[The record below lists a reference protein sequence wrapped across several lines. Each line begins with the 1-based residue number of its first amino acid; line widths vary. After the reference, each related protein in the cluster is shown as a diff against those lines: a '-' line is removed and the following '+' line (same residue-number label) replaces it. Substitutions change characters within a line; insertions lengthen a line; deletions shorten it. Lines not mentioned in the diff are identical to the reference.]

1 MKNICQSFKKK
12 LFCFFLFSITISC
25 FANNVFAQTGS
36 IKGSIRNAI
45 NNEVLP
51 SVTVI
56 IQGTTIGV
64 LSDLDGNY
72 NIEKLKPGFYNV
84 EFKYI
89 GYKSKVVY
97 EIQVT
102 NSKPSI
108 IDVELEEETQ
118 NIKEVEVKASS
129 FYKPQ
134 ESPVSLRTIG
144 VSEIKRNPGGNRDIS
159 KVIQSLPGVAT
170 TVSFR
175 NDIIIRGGAP
185 NENKFYLDGVEIPNI
200 NHFATQGSTG
210 GPVGLI
216 NVDFVKEVDFYSGA
230 FPTNRGNALSSVF
243 DFKFKEGRTDRVGA
257 SLTLGSS
264 DLATVVEGPLSKKTT
279 FMFSYRRS
287 YLQFLFKALE
297 LSFLPE
303 YNDFQFKVKTK
314 IDDKNELTII
324 GLGALDDFSLNL
336 DANQTEDQK
345 FQLQTL
351 PVFGQSNY
359 TIGANYKRFRTN
371 GYSTLVISRNYLNNT
386 TEKYTD
392 NDESKPK
399 ILDYSSKEIENKL
412 RLENTNSLQGYK
424 LNYGISIES
433 STYTN
438 ATFNNTPFGVID
450 YESELNFFRY
460 AFFAQ
465 GSKGYLKERL
475 QLSLGLRADANTYS
489 SNMNNLFEQL
499 SPRASVSYAISDKIS
514 VNANVGK
521 YYQTPAYT
529 VLGYRSNAGEL
540 LNKDVKYIS
549 NTQSVLGFEY
559 NTLSN
564 LRFTLEG
571 FYKIYNNYPMI
582 VVENDTIPLANLGT
596 DFGVVGDRPV
606 AALTKGRSYGLE
618 FLAQQKLQKGFYGIV
633 AFTLVRSEFQN
644 KREEYIASSWDNR
657 YILSLTGGKIF
668 KKDWEVGAKLRFSGG
683 APYTPIDVAN
693 SSLIANY
700 DLNPRGS
707 LDYNLL
713 NANRLGTFYQ
723 IDVRVDKKYNF
734 KKFAFNIFLD
744 IQNLTGFVYQL
755 QPNFLLDRDANGN
768 AQVDPADPTRYKTK
782 LINNP
787 IGNTLPSIGLII
799 EW

>member
-1 MKNICQSFKKK
+1 MNLKKVNFLRKSFI
-12 LFCFFLFSITISC
+12 LLASITLL
-25 FANNVFAQTGS
+25 FFTNTYAQTGAIRGS
-36 IKGSIRNAI
+36 IKNAI

-56 IQGTTIGV
+56 VQGTTIGV
-64 LSDLDGNY
+64 LSDFDGNY
-72 NIEKLKPGFYNV
+72 SIEKLKPGFYNV

-97 EIQVT
+97 EVQVT

-108 IDVELEEETQ
+108 IDVELEEESK
-118 NIKEVEVKASS
+118 NIAEVEVKAST

-159 KVIQSLPGVAT
+159 KVIQSLPGVAS

-185 NENKFYLDGVEIPNI
+185 NENKFYLDGIEIPNI

-243 DFKFKEGRTDRVGA
+243 DFKFKDGRTDRVGA

-264 DLATVVEGPLSKKTT
+264 DLATIIEGPINKKTT
-279 FMFSYRRS
+279 FIASYRRS
-287 YLQFLFKALE
+287 YLQFLFKAIG

-303 YNDFQFKVKTK
+303 YNDFQFKVRTK
-314 IDDKNELTII
+314 IDDKNEITII
-324 GLGALDDFSLNL
+324 GIGAIDDFSLNL
-336 DANQTEDQK
+336 DANETEDQK
-345 FQLQTL
+345 YQLQVL

-371 GYSTLVISRNYLNNT
+371 GFSTLVISRNYLNNT
-386 TEKYTD
+386 TEKYPD
-392 NDESKPK
+392 NDETKP
-399 ILDYSSKEIENKL
+399 ILLQYSSKEIENKI
-412 RLENTNSLQGYK
+412 RVENTNLFKGYK
-424 LNYGISIES
+424 FNYGISLES
-433 STYTN
+433 ATYTN
-438 ATFNNTPFGVID
+438 DTYNNTPFGIID
-450 YESELNFFRY
+450 YSSELNFFRY
-460 AFFAQ
+460 AMFAQ
-465 GSKGYLKERL
+465 TSKGYLKERL
-475 QLSLGLRADANTYS
+475 QLSLGVRADANTYS
-489 SNMNNLFEQL
+489 STMYNLLEQF
-499 SPRASVSYAISDKIS
+499 SPRFSASYAISDKIS

-521 YYQTPAYT
+521 YFQTPAYT
-529 VLGYRSNAGEL
+529 VLGYRNNNGDL
-540 LNKDVKYIS
+540 LNKNVKYIS

-564 LRFTLEG
+564 LKFTVEG
-571 FYKIYNNYPMI
+571 FYKLYENYPMI
-582 VVENDTIPLANLGT
+582 VTSGDTIPLANLGV

-606 AALTKGRSYGLE
+606 AGLTQGRSYGLE

-644 KREEYIASSWDNR
+644 KRQEYIASTWDNR

-668 KKDWEVGAKLRFSGG
+668 KRNWEVGAKLRVSGG
-683 APYTPIDVAN
+683 APYTPFDVAN
-693 SSLIANY
+693 SSTITNY
-700 DLNPRGS
+700 DINPQGS
-707 LDYNLL
+707 LDFSRL
-713 NANRLGTFYQ
+713 NANRLENFYQ
-723 IDVRVDKKYNF
+723 LDVRVDKKYNF
-734 KKFAFNIFLD
+734 KNFAFNIFLD

-768 AQVDPADPTRYKTK
+768 AQVDPNDPTKYKTK

-787 IGNTLPSIGLII
+787 IGNTLPAIGLII

>member
-1 MKNICQSFKKK
+1 MNLKKVN
-12 LFCFFLFSITISC
+12 FLRKSYILLASITLL
-25 FANNVFAQTGS
+25 FLNTAYAQTGAIRGS
-36 IKGSIRNAI
+36 IKNAI
-45 NNEVLP
+45 NNEALP

-64 LSDLDGNY
+64 LSDFDGNY
-72 NIEKLKPGFYNV
+72 SIEKLKPGFYNV

-97 EIQVT
+97 EVQVT

-108 IDVELEEETQ
+108 IDVELEEESK
-118 NIKEVEVKASS
+118 NIAEVEVKAST

-159 KVIQSLPGVAT
+159 KVIQSLPGVAS

-185 NENKFYLDGVEIPNI
+185 NENKFYLDGIEIPNI

-243 DFKFKEGRTDRVGA
+243 DFKFKDGRTDRVGA

-264 DLATVVEGPLSKKTT
+264 DLATIIEGPINKKTT
-279 FMFSYRRS
+279 FIASYRRS
-287 YLQFLFKALE
+287 YLQFLFKAIG

-303 YNDFQFKVKTK
+303 YNDFQFKVRTK
-314 IDDKNELTII
+314 IDDKNEITII
-324 GLGALDDFSLNL
+324 GIGAIDDFSLNL
-336 DANQTEDQK
+336 DANETEDQK
-345 FQLQTL
+345 YQLQVL

-371 GYSTLVISRNYLNNT
+371 GFSTLVISRNYLNNT
-386 TEKYTD
+386 TEKYPD
-392 NDESKPK
+392 NDETKP
-399 ILDYSSKEIENKL
+399 ILLQYSSKEIENKI
-412 RLENTNSLQGYK
+412 RVENTSLFKGYK
-424 LNYGISIES
+424 FNYGISLES
-433 STYTN
+433 ATYTN
-438 ATFNNTPFGVID
+438 DTYNNTPFGIID
-450 YESELNFFRY
+450 YSSELNFFRY
-460 AFFAQ
+460 AMFAQ
-465 GSKGYLKERL
+465 TSKGYLKERL
-475 QLSLGLRADANTYS
+475 QLSLGVRADANTYS
-489 SNMNNLFEQL
+489 STMNNLLEQF
-499 SPRASVSYAISDKIS
+499 SPRFSASYAISDKIS

-521 YYQTPAYT
+521 YFQTPAYT
-529 VLGYRSNAGEL
+529 VLGYRNNNGDL
-540 LNKDVKYIS
+540 LNKNVKYIS

-564 LRFTLEG
+564 LKFTVEG
-571 FYKIYNNYPMI
+571 FYKLYENYPMI
-582 VVENDTIPLANLGT
+582 VTSGDTIPLANLGV

-606 AALTKGRSYGLE
+606 AGLTQGRSYGLE

-644 KREEYIASSWDNR
+644 KRQEYIASTWDNR

-668 KKDWEVGAKLRFSGG
+668 KRNWEVGAKLRVSGG
-683 APYTPIDVAN
+683 APYTPFDVAN
-693 SSLIANY
+693 SSTITNY
-700 DLNPRGS
+700 DINPQGS
-707 LDYNLL
+707 LDFSRL
-713 NANRLGTFYQ
+713 NANRLENFYQ
-723 IDVRVDKKYNF
+723 LDVRVDKKYNF
-734 KKFAFNIFLD
+734 KNFAFNIFLD

-768 AQVDPADPTRYKTK
+768 AQVDPNDPTKYKTK

-787 IGNTLPSIGLII
+787 IGNTLPAIGLII

>member
-1 MKNICQSFKKK
+1 MNTKKVNFLRKSFI
-12 LFCFFLFSITISC
+12 LFASITLLFFTS
-25 FANNVFAQTGS
+25 VYAQTGAIRGS
-36 IKGSIRNAI
+36 IKNAI
-45 NNEVLP
+45 NNEELP

-72 NIEKLKPGFYNV
+72 SIEKLKPGFYNL

-97 EIQVT
+97 EVQVT

-108 IDVELEEETQ
+108 IDVELEEESK
-118 NIKEVEVKASS
+118 NITEVEVKAST

-159 KVIQSLPGVAT
+159 KVIQSLPGVAS

-243 DFKFKEGRTDRVGA
+243 DFKFKDGRTDRVGA

-264 DLATVVEGPLSKKTT
+264 DLATIIEGPINKKTT
-279 FMFSYRRS
+279 FIASYRRS

-303 YNDFQFKVKTK
+303 YNDFQFKVRTK
-314 IDDKNELTII
+314 IDDKNEITII
-324 GLGALDDFSLNL
+324 GIGAIDDFSLNL
-336 DANQTEDQK
+336 DANKTEDQK
-345 FQLQTL
+345 YQLQIL

-371 GYSTLVISRNYLNNT
+371 GFSTLVISRNYLNNT

-392 NDESKPK
+392 NDETKPV
-399 ILDYSSKEIENKL
+399 LLQYSSKEIENKV
-412 RLENTNSLQGYK
+412 RVENTNLLKGYK
-424 LNYGISIES
+424 LNYGISLES
-433 STYTN
+433 ATYTN
-438 ATFNNTPFGVID
+438 DTYNNTPFGIID
-450 YESELNFFRY
+450 YNSELNFFRY
-460 AFFAQ
+460 AMFAQ
-465 GSKGYLKERL
+465 TSKGYLKERL
-475 QLSLGLRADANTYS
+475 QLSLGVRADANTYS
-489 SNMNNLFEQL
+489 SNMNNLLEQF
-499 SPRASVSYAISDKIS
+499 SPRFSASYAISDKIS

-521 YYQTPAYT
+521 YFQTPAYT
-529 VLGYRSNAGEL
+529 VLGYRNANGDL
-540 LNKDVKYIS
+540 LNTNVKYIS

-564 LRFTLEG
+564 LKFTIEG
-571 FYKIYNNYPMI
+571 FYKLYENYPMVI
-582 VVENDTIPLANLGT
+582 TGGDTIPLANLGA

-606 AALTKGRSYGLE
+606 AGLTKGRSYGLE

-633 AFTLVRSEFQN
+633 ALTLVRSEFQN
-644 KREEYIASSWDNR
+644 KKQEYIASTWDNR

-668 KKDWEVGAKLRFSGG
+668 KRNWEVGAKLRVSGG
-683 APYTPIDVAN
+683 APYTPFDLAN
-693 SSLIANY
+693 SSTIANY
-700 DLNPRGS
+700 DLNPQGS
-707 LDYNLL
+707 LDFSRL
-713 NANRLGTFYQ
+713 NANRLENFYQ
-723 IDVRVDKKYNF
+723 LDVRVDKKYNF
-734 KKFAFNIFLD
+734 KNFAFNIFLD

-768 AQVDPADPTRYKTK
+768 AQVDPNDPTKYKTK

-787 IGNTLPSIGLII
+787 IGNTLPAIGLII

>member
-1 MKNICQSFKKK
+1 MQKRTAFIASVF
-12 LFCFFLFSITISC
+12 LLFSSL
-25 FANNVFAQTGS
+25 AMAQTGV
-36 IKGSIRNAI
+36 IRGTVKNAI
-45 NNEVLP
+45 NNEALP
-51 SVTVI
+51 TVTVLL
-56 IQGTTIGV
+56 QGTTIGV
-64 LSDLDGNY
+64 LTDFDGKY
-72 NIEKLKPGFYNV
+72 SIEKLKPGFYNV
-84 EFKYI
+84 EFKFI
-89 GYKSKVVY
+89 GFKSKVVY
-97 EIQVT
+97 EVQVT
-102 NSKPSI
+102 NSKPAI
-108 IDVELEEETQ
+108 IDAELEEESK
-118 NIKEVEVKASS
+118 NIAEVEIKAST

-159 KVIQSLPGVAT
+159 KVIQSLPGVAS
-170 TVSFR
+170 TVTFR

-185 NENKFYLDGVEIPNI
+185 NENKFYLDGIEIPNI

-264 DLATVVEGPLSKKTT
+264 DLATVIEGPINKKTT
-279 FMFSYRRS
+279 FIASYRRS

-314 IDDKNELTII
+314 IDDKNELTILGI
-324 GLGALDDFSLNL
+324 GALDDFSLNL
-336 DANQTEDQK
+336 DANETEDQK
-345 FQLQTL
+345 YQLQIL

-359 TIGANYKRFRTN
+359 TIGANYKRYRAN
-371 GYSTLVISRNYLNNT
+371 GFSTLVISRNYLNNT
-386 TEKYTD
+386 TEKYPD
-392 NDESKPK
+392 NDETKP
-399 ILDYSSKEIENKL
+399 ILLQYSSKEIENKL
-412 RLENTNSLQGYK
+412 RLENTNLMKGYK

-433 STYTN
+433 ATYTN
-438 ATFNNTPFGVID
+438 DTYNNTPFGIID
-450 YESELNFFRY
+450 YASELNFFRY

-465 GSKGYLKERL
+465 SSKGYFKERL

-489 SNMNNLFEQL
+489 SRMNNLLEQL
-499 SPRASVSYAISDKIS
+499 SPRFSASYAINDKIS
-514 VNANVGK
+514 VNGNIGK

-529 VLGYRSNAGEL
+529 VLGYRNTAGDL
-540 LNKDVKYIS
+540 VNTNVKYIS
-549 NTQSVLGFEY
+549 NNQSVLGIEY

-571 FYKIYNNYPMI
+571 FYKVYENYPMI
-582 VVENDTIPLANLGT
+582 VTNGDTIPLANLGT
-596 DFGVVGDRPV
+596 DFGVVGDKPV

-668 KKDWEVGAKLRFSGG
+668 KKNWEVGAKLRFSGG
-683 APYTPIDVAN
+683 APYTPIDLAN
-693 SSLIANY
+693 SSTISNY
-700 DLNPRGS
+700 DLNPQGS
-707 LDYNLL
+707 LDYTQL

-723 IDVRVDKKYNF
+723 LDVRVDKKYNF
-734 KKFAFNIFLD
+734 KNVAFNIFLD

-768 AQVDPADPTRYKTK
+768 AQIDPADPSKYKTK
-782 LINNP
+782 LIDNP
-787 IGNTLPSIGLII
+787 IGNTLPAIGLIL

>member
-1 MKNICQSFKKK
+1 MKSMNYPFIRKYLSILSIAFLCSF
-12 LFCFFLFSITISC
+12 T
-25 FANNVFAQTGS
+25 NVYAQNGS
-36 IKGSIRNAI
+36 IKGTIKNAI
-45 NNEVLP
+45 NNEALP

-64 LSDLDGNY
+64 LSDFDGNY
-72 NIEKLKPGFYNV
+72 SIEKLKPGFYNV

-97 EIQVT
+97 EVQVT

-108 IDVELEEETQ
+108 VDVELEEESK
-118 NIKEVEVKASS
+118 NIAEVEVKAST

-159 KVIQSLPGVAT
+159 KVIQSLPGVAS
-170 TVSFR
+170 TVTFR

-185 NENKFYLDGVEIPNI
+185 NENKFYLDGIEIPNI

-243 DFKFKEGRTDRVGA
+243 DFKFKDGRTDRVGA

-264 DLATVVEGPLSKKTT
+264 DLATVIEGPINKKTT
-279 FMFSYRRS
+279 FIASYRRS
-287 YLQFLFKALE
+287 YLQFLFKALG

-303 YNDFQFKVKTK
+303 YNDFQFKVRTK
-314 IDDKNELTII
+314 IDDKNEITII
-324 GLGALDDFSLNL
+324 GIGAIDDFSLNL
-336 DANQTEDQK
+336 DANETEDQK

-386 TEKYTD
+386 TEKYPD
-392 NDESKPK
+392 NDETKP
-399 ILDYSSKEIENKL
+399 ILLNYSSKEIENKI
-412 RLENTNSLQGYK
+412 RLENTNMLKGVK
-424 LNYGISIES
+424 LNYGVSLES
-433 STYTN
+433 ATYTN
-438 ATFNNTPFGVID
+438 DTYNNTPFGIID
-450 YESELNFFRY
+450 YTSELNFFRY
-460 AFFAQ
+460 ALFAQ
-465 GSKGYLKERL
+465 ASKGYLKQRL
-475 QLSLGLRADANTYS
+475 QLSLGMRTDANTYS
-489 SNMNNLFEQL
+489 ANMNNMLDQF
-499 SPRASVSYAISDKIS
+499 SPRFSASYAISDKIS

-521 YYQTPAYT
+521 YFQTPAYT
-529 VLGYRSNAGEL
+529 VLGYRNPAGDL
-540 LNKDVKYIS
+540 LNKNVKYIS

-571 FYKIYNNYPMI
+571 FYKLYENYPMI
-582 VVENDTIPLANLGT
+582 VTNGDTIPLANLGT

-644 KREEYIASSWDNR
+644 KNEEYIASSWDNR

-668 KKDWEVGAKLRFSGG
+668 KKNWEVGAKLRFSGG
-683 APYTPIDVAN
+683 APYTPIDVNN
-693 SSLIANY
+693 SSLITNY
-700 DLNPRGS
+700 NLSPQGS
-707 LDYNLL
+707 LDYSRL

-723 IDVRVDKKYNF
+723 LDVRVDKKYNF
-734 KKFAFNIFLD
+734 KNFAFNIFLD
-744 IQNLTGFVYQL
+744 IQNLTGFIYQL

-768 AQVDPADPTRYKTK
+768 AQIDPNDPTRYKTK
-782 LINNP
+782 LIDNP
-787 IGNTLPSIGLII
+787 IGNTLPAIGLII

>member
-1 MKNICQSFKKK
+1 MNLKKVNFLRKSFI
-12 LFCFFLFSITISC
+12 LLASITLL
-25 FANNVFAQTGS
+25 FFTTAYAQTGAIRGS
-36 IKGSIRNAI
+36 IKNAI

-56 IQGTTIGV
+56 IQGTAIGV
-64 LSDLDGNY
+64 LSDFDGNY
-72 NIEKLKPGFYNV
+72 SLEKLKPGFYNL

-97 EIQVT
+97 EVQVT

-108 IDVELEEETQ
+108 IDVELEEESK
-118 NIKEVEVKASS
+118 NIAEVEVKAST

-159 KVIQSLPGVAT
+159 KVIQSLPGVAS

-185 NENKFYLDGVEIPNI
+185 NENKFYLDGIEIPNI

-243 DFKFKEGRTDRVGA
+243 DFKFKDGRTDRVGA

-264 DLATVVEGPLSKKTT
+264 DLATIIEGPINKKTT
-279 FMFSYRRS
+279 FIASYRRS
-287 YLQFLFKALE
+287 YLQFLFKAIG

-303 YNDFQFKVKTK
+303 YNDFQFKVRTK
-314 IDDKNELTII
+314 IDDKNEITII
-324 GLGALDDFSLNL
+324 GIGAIDDFSLNL
-336 DANQTEDQK
+336 DANETEDQK
-345 FQLQTL
+345 YQLQVL

-371 GYSTLVISRNYLNNT
+371 GFSTLVISRNYLNNT
-386 TEKYTD
+386 TEKYPD
-392 NDESKPK
+392 NDETKP
-399 ILDYSSKEIENKL
+399 ILLQYSSKEIENKI
-412 RLENTNSLQGYK
+412 RVENTNLVKGYK
-424 LNYGISIES
+424 FNYGISLES
-433 STYTN
+433 ATYTN
-438 ATFNNTPFGVID
+438 DTYNNTPFGIID
-450 YESELNFFRY
+450 YTSELNFFRY
-460 AFFAQ
+460 AMFAQ
-465 GSKGYLKERL
+465 TSKGYLKERL
-475 QLSLGLRADANTYS
+475 QLSLGVRADANTYS
-489 SNMNNLFEQL
+489 SNMNNLLEQF
-499 SPRASVSYAISDKIS
+499 SPRFSASYAISDKIS

-521 YYQTPAYT
+521 YFQTPAYT
-529 VLGYRSNAGEL
+529 VLGYRNANGDL
-540 LNKDVKYIS
+540 LNKNVKYIS

-564 LRFTLEG
+564 LKFTVEG
-571 FYKIYNNYPMI
+571 FYKLYENYPMI
-582 VVENDTIPLANLGT
+582 VTSGDTIPLANLGV

-606 AALTKGRSYGLE
+606 AGLTQGRSYGLE

-644 KREEYIASSWDNR
+644 KRQEYIASTWDNR

-668 KKDWEVGAKLRFSGG
+668 KRNWEVGAKLRVSGG
-683 APYTPIDVAN
+683 APYTPFDLAN
-693 SSLIANY
+693 SSTITNY
-700 DLNPRGS
+700 DINPQGS
-707 LDYNLL
+707 LDFSRL
-713 NANRLGTFYQ
+713 NANRLENFYQ
-723 IDVRVDKKYNF
+723 LDVRVDKKYNF
-734 KKFAFNIFLD
+734 KNFAFNIFLD

-768 AQVDPADPTRYKTK
+768 AQVDPNDPTKYKTK

-787 IGNTLPSIGLII
+787 IGNTLPAIGLII

>member
-1 MKNICQSFKKK
+1 MNLKKVNFLRKSFI
-12 LFCFFLFSITISC
+12 LIASITLLFVSST
-25 FANNVFAQTGS
+25 FAQTGAIRGS
-36 IKGSIRNAI
+36 IKNSI

-56 IQGTTIGV
+56 IQGTAIGV
-64 LSDLDGNY
+64 LSDFDGNY
-72 NIEKLKPGFYNV
+72 AIEKLKPGFYNI

-97 EIQVT
+97 EVQVT

-108 IDVELEEETQ
+108 IDVELEEESK
-118 NIKEVEVKASS
+118 NIAEVEVKAST

-159 KVIQSLPGVAT
+159 KVIQSLPGVAS

-185 NENKFYLDGVEIPNI
+185 NENKFYLDGIEIPNI

-243 DFKFKEGRTDRVGA
+243 DFKFKDGRTDRVGA

-264 DLATVVEGPLSKKTT
+264 DLATVIEGPINKKTT
-279 FMFSYRRS
+279 FIASYRRS
-287 YLQFLFKALE
+287 YLQFLFKALG

-303 YNDFQFKVKTK
+303 YNDFQFKVRTK
-314 IDDKNELTII
+314 IDDKNEVTII
-324 GLGALDDFSLNL
+324 GIGAIDDFSLNL
-336 DANQTEDQK
+336 DANETEDQK
-345 FQLQTL
+345 YQLQVL

-371 GYSTLVISRNYLNNT
+371 GFSTLVISRNYLNNT
-386 TEKYTD
+386 TEKYPD
-392 NDESKPK
+392 NDETKP
-399 ILDYSSKEIENKL
+399 ILLQYSSKEIENKI
-412 RLENTNSLQGYK
+412 RVENTNLVKGFK
-424 LNYGISIES
+424 LNYGVSLES

-438 ATFNNTPFGVID
+438 DTYNNTPFGIID
-450 YESELNFFRY
+450 YTSELNFFRY
-460 AFFAQ
+460 AMFAQ
-465 GSKGYLKERL
+465 ASKGYLKERL

-489 SNMNNLFEQL
+489 STMNNLLDQF
-499 SPRASVSYAISDKIS
+499 SPRFSASYAITDKIS

-521 YYQTPAYT
+521 YFQTPAYT
-529 VLGYRSNAGEL
+529 VLGYRNTNGDL
-540 LNKDVKYIS
+540 LNKNVKYIS

-564 LRFTLEG
+564 LKFTVEG
-571 FYKIYNNYPMI
+571 FYKLYENYPMI
-582 VVENDTIPLANLGT
+582 VTSGDTIPLANLGV

-606 AALTKGRSYGLE
+606 AGLTQGRSYGLE

-644 KREEYIASSWDNR
+644 KRQEYIASTWDNR

-668 KKDWEVGAKLRFSGG
+668 KRNWEVGAKLRVSGG
-683 APYTPIDVAN
+683 APYTPFDLAN
-693 SSLIANY
+693 SSTISNY
-700 DLNPRGS
+700 DLNPQGS
-707 LDYNLL
+707 LDYTRL
-713 NANRLGTFYQ
+713 NANRLENFYQ
-723 IDVRVDKKYNF
+723 LDVRVDKKYNF
-734 KKFAFNIFLD
+734 KNFAFNIFLD

-755 QPNFLLDRDANGN
+755 QPNFLLDRDANGDP
-768 AQVDPADPTRYKTK
+768 QVDPADPTKYKTK

-787 IGNTLPSIGLII
+787 IGNTLPAIGLII

>member
-1 MKNICQSFKKK
+1 MTHSIFSTARKYSL
-12 LFCFFLFSITISC
+12 LFVVVILFSISSAYAQSGVIRGTI
-25 FANNVFAQTGS
+25 
-36 IKGSIRNAI
+36 KNAI

-64 LSDLDGNY
+64 LSDFDGNY
-72 NIEKLKPGFYNV
+72 VIEKLAPGFYNV

-89 GYKSKVVY
+89 GYKSKIIY
-97 EIQVT
+97 EVQVT

-108 IDVELEEETQ
+108 VDAELEEDAKKLT
-118 NIKEVEVKASS
+118 EVEVKASA

-159 KVIQSLPGVAT
+159 KVIQSLPGVAS

-243 DFKFKEGRTDRVGA
+243 DFKFKDGRTDRVGA

-264 DLATVVEGPLSKKTT
+264 DLATVIEGPISKNTT
-279 FMFSYRRS
+279 FIASYRRS

-314 IDDKNELTII
+314 IDDKNEITII

-336 DANQTEDQK
+336 DANKTEDQK
-345 FQLQTL
+345 YQLQVL

-371 GYSTLVISRNYLNNT
+371 GFSTLVISRNYLNNT
-386 TEKYTD
+386 TEKYPD
-392 NDESKPK
+392 NDETKP
-399 ILDYSSKEIENKL
+399 ITLQYSSKEIENKL
-412 RLENTNSLQGYK
+412 RLENTNVYKGYK
-424 LNYGISIES
+424 LNYGAGLES

-438 ATFNNTPFGVID
+438 DTYNNTPFGVID
-450 YESELNFFRY
+450 YSSELNFFRY
-460 AFFAQ
+460 ALFAQ
-465 GSKGYLKERL
+465 ASKGYLKERL

-489 SNMNNLFEQL
+489 AEMNNLLEQL
-499 SPRASVSYAISDKIS
+499 SPRVSASYAINDKIS
-514 VNANVGK
+514 VNANFGR

-529 VLGYRSNAGEL
+529 VLGYRNNAGEL
-540 LNKDVKYIS
+540 VNKNVKYIS
-549 NTQSVLGFEY
+549 NTQSVLGVEY

-564 LRFTLEG
+564 LRFTVEG
-571 FYKIYNNYPMI
+571 FYKIYDNYPM
-582 VVENDTIPLANLGT
+582 VATGGDTIPLANLGA

-633 AFTLVRSEFQN
+633 AFTLVRSEFQDKN
-644 KREEYIASSWDNR
+644 EEYIPSSWDNR

-668 KKDWEVGAKLRFSGG
+668 KKNWELGAKLRFSGG

-693 SSLIANY
+693 SSTIANY
-700 DLNPRGS
+700 NLNPQGS
-707 LDYNLL
+707 LDYSRL

-723 IDVRVDKKYNF
+723 LDVRLDKKYNF

-755 QPNFLLDRDANGN
+755 QPNFLVVRDANGDP
-768 AQVDPADPTRYKTK
+768 QVDPADSSKYSTK

>member
-1 MKNICQSFKKK
+1 MNLKKVNFLRK
-12 LFCFFLFSITISC
+12 SYILLASIILLFFTT
-25 FANNVFAQTGS
+25 AYAQTGAIRGS
-36 IKGSIRNAI
+36 IKNAI

-64 LSDLDGNY
+64 LSDFDGNY
-72 NIEKLKPGFYNV
+72 SIEKLKPGFYNV

-97 EIQVT
+97 EVQVT

-108 IDVELEEETQ
+108 IDVELEEESK
-118 NIKEVEVKASS
+118 NIAEVEVKAST

-159 KVIQSLPGVAT
+159 KVIQSLPGVAS

-185 NENKFYLDGVEIPNI
+185 NENKFYLDGIEIPNI

-243 DFKFKEGRTDRVGA
+243 DFKFKDGRTDRVGA

-264 DLATVVEGPLSKKTT
+264 DLATIIEGPINKKTT
-279 FMFSYRRS
+279 FIASYRRS
-287 YLQFLFKALE
+287 YLQFLFKAIG

-303 YNDFQFKVKTK
+303 YNDFQFKVRTK
-314 IDDKNELTII
+314 IDDKNEITII
-324 GLGALDDFSLNL
+324 GIGAIDDFSLNL
-336 DANQTEDQK
+336 DANETEDQK
-345 FQLQTL
+345 YQLQVL

-371 GYSTLVISRNYLNNT
+371 GFSTLVISRNYLNNT
-386 TEKYTD
+386 TEKYPD
-392 NDESKPK
+392 NDETKP
-399 ILDYSSKEIENKL
+399 ILLQYSSKEIENKI
-412 RLENTNSLQGYK
+412 RVENTNLFKGYK
-424 LNYGISIES
+424 FNYGISLES
-433 STYTN
+433 ATYTN
-438 ATFNNTPFGVID
+438 DTYNNTPFGIID
-450 YESELNFFRY
+450 YSSELNFFRY
-460 AFFAQ
+460 AMFAQ
-465 GSKGYLKERL
+465 TSKGYLKERL
-475 QLSLGLRADANTYS
+475 QLSLGVRADANTYS
-489 SNMNNLFEQL
+489 STMNNLLEQF
-499 SPRASVSYAISDKIS
+499 SPRFSASYAISDKIS

-521 YYQTPAYT
+521 YFQTPAYT
-529 VLGYRSNAGEL
+529 VLGYRNNNGDL
-540 LNKDVKYIS
+540 LNKNVKYIS

-564 LRFTLEG
+564 LKFTLEG
-571 FYKIYNNYPMI
+571 FYKLYENYPMI
-582 VVENDTIPLANLGT
+582 VSSGDTIPLANLGV

-606 AALTKGRSYGLE
+606 AGLTQGRSYGLE

-644 KREEYIASSWDNR
+644 KRQEYIASTWDNR

-668 KKDWEVGAKLRFSGG
+668 KRNWEVGAKLRVSGG
-683 APYTPIDVAN
+683 APYTPFDVAN
-693 SSLIANY
+693 SSTITNY
-700 DLNPRGS
+700 DINPQGS
-707 LDYNLL
+707 LDFSRL
-713 NANRLGTFYQ
+713 NANRLENFYQ
-723 IDVRVDKKYNF
+723 LDVRVDKKYNF
-734 KKFAFNIFLD
+734 KNFAFNIFLD

-768 AQVDPADPTRYKTK
+768 AQVDPNDPTKYKTK

-787 IGNTLPSIGLII
+787 IGNTLPAIGLII

>member
-1 MKNICQSFKKK
+1 MNGLTSKKMQK
-12 LFCFFLFSITISC
+12 RTAFIASVFLFLNTLAI
-25 FANNVFAQTGS
+25 AQTGV
-36 IKGSIRNAI
+36 IRGTVKNAI
-45 NNEVLP
+45 NNEALP
-51 SVTVI
+51 TVTVLL
-56 IQGTTIGV
+56 QGTTIGV
-64 LSDLDGNY
+64 LTDFDGKY
-72 NIEKLKPGFYNV
+72 SIEKLKPGFYNV
-84 EFKYI
+84 EFKFI
-89 GYKSKVVY
+89 GFKSKVVY
-97 EIQVT
+97 EVQVT
-102 NSKPSI
+102 NSKPAI
-108 IDVELEEETQ
+108 IDAELEEESK
-118 NIKEVEVKASS
+118 NIAEVEIKAST

-159 KVIQSLPGVAT
+159 KVIQSLPGVAS
-170 TVSFR
+170 TVTFR

-185 NENKFYLDGVEIPNI
+185 NENKFYLDGIEIPNI

-264 DLATVVEGPLSKKTT
+264 DLATVIEGPINKKTT
-279 FMFSYRRS
+279 FIASYRRS

-314 IDDKNELTII
+314 IDDKNELTILGI
-324 GLGALDDFSLNL
+324 GAIDDFSLNL
-336 DANQTEDQK
+336 DANETEDQK
-345 FQLQTL
+345 YQLQIL

-359 TIGANYKRFRTN
+359 TIGANYKRYRAN
-371 GYSTLVISRNYLNNT
+371 GFSTLVISRNYLNNT
-386 TEKYTD
+386 TEKYPD
-392 NDESKPK
+392 NDETKP
-399 ILDYSSKEIENKL
+399 ILLQYSSKEIENKL
-412 RLENTNSLQGYK
+412 RLENTNLMKGYK
-424 LNYGISIES
+424 LNYGISVES
-433 STYTN
+433 ATYTN
-438 ATFNNTPFGVID
+438 DTYNNTPFGIID
-450 YESELNFFRY
+450 YASELNFFRY

-465 GSKGYLKERL
+465 SSKGYFKERL

-489 SNMNNLFEQL
+489 SRMNNLLEQL
-499 SPRASVSYAISDKIS
+499 SPRFSASYAINDKIS
-514 VNANVGK
+514 VNGNVGK

-529 VLGYRSNAGEL
+529 VLGYRNTAGDL
-540 LNKDVKYIS
+540 VNTNVKYIS
-549 NTQSVLGFEY
+549 NNQSVLGIEY

-571 FYKIYNNYPMI
+571 FYKVYENYPMI
-582 VVENDTIPLANLGT
+582 VTNGDTIPLANLGT
-596 DFGVVGDRPV
+596 DFGVVGDKPV

-668 KKDWEVGAKLRFSGG
+668 KKNWEVGAKLRFSGG
-683 APYTPIDVAN
+683 APYTPIDLAN
-693 SSLIANY
+693 SSTITNY
-700 DLNPRGS
+700 DLNPQGS
-707 LDYNLL
+707 LDYTQL

-723 IDVRVDKKYNF
+723 LDVRVDKKYNF
-734 KKFAFNIFLD
+734 KNVAFNIFLD

-768 AQVDPADPTRYKTK
+768 AQIDPADPSKYKTK
-782 LINNP
+782 LIDNP
-787 IGNTLPSIGLII
+787 IGNTLPAIGLIL

>member
-1 MKNICQSFKKK
+1 MRRYSL
-12 LFCFFLFSITISC
+12 LFVAFLFIS
-25 FANNVFAQTGS
+25 NNILYAQSGV
-36 IKGSIRNAI
+36 IKGKITNSI
-45 NNEVLP
+45 NNESLP
-51 SVTVI
+51 AVTVV

-64 LSDLDGNY
+64 LSDMDGKY
-72 NIEKLKPGFYNV
+72 TIDKLKPGFYNI

-89 GYKSKVVY
+89 GFKSKAVY
-97 EIQVT
+97 EVQVS
-102 NSKPSI
+102 NSKPTI
-108 IDVELEEETQ
+108 IDVELEEESKK
-118 NIKEVEVKASS
+118 IAEVEVKASS

-185 NENKFYLDGVEIPNI
+185 NENKFYLDGIEIPNI

-230 FPTNRGNALSSVF
+230 FPSNRGNALSSVF
-243 DFKFKEGRTDRVGA
+243 DFKFKEGRTDRTGA

-264 DLATVVEGPLSKKTT
+264 DLATVIEGPIGKKTT
-279 FMFSYRRS
+279 YIASYRRS

-303 YNDFQFKVKTK
+303 YNDLQFKVKTK
-314 IDDKNELTII
+314 IDDKNEITFI

-336 DANQTEDQK
+336 DANKTEDQK
-345 FQLQTL
+345 YQLQVL

-359 TIGANYKRFRTN
+359 TIGTNYKHFRKS
-371 GYSTLVISRNYLNNT
+371 GFSTIVLSRNYLNNT
-386 TEKYTD
+386 TEKYTN
-392 NDESKPK
+392 NDETLPK

-412 RLENTNSLQGYK
+412 RIENTNLLNGYK
-424 LNYGISIES
+424 FNYGVNLES

-438 ATFNNTPFGVID
+438 DTYNNTNFGVID
-450 YESELNFFRY
+450 YSSKLDFYKYGLFI
-460 AFFAQ
+460 Q
-465 GSKGYLKERL
+465 SSKGYLSERM
-475 QLSLGLRADANTYS
+475 QLSLGLRADGNTFNS
-489 SNMNNLFEQL
+489 EMKNPLNQF
-499 SPRASVSYAISDKIS
+499 SPRFSVSYSITEKLSINS
-514 VNANVGK
+514 NVGR

-529 VLGYRSNAGEL
+529 ILGYRNTTGNLVNA
-540 LNKDVKYIS
+540 NVKYLT
-549 NTQSVLGFEY
+549 NTQYVLGLEY

-564 LRFTLEG
+564 LRFTAEG
-571 FYKIYNNYPMI
+571 FYKQYANYPMLATAG
-582 VVENDTIPLANLGT
+582 DTIPLANLGA

-606 AALTKGRSYGLE
+606 ASLTKGRSYGLE
-618 FLAQQKLQKGFYGIV
+618 LLAQQKLQKGFYGIV
-633 AFTLVRSEFQN
+633 ALTLVRSEFQN
-644 KREEYIASSWDNR
+644 KLNEYVPSSWDNR
-657 YILSLTGGKIF
+657 YIMSLTGGKIF
-668 KKDWEVGAKLRFSGG
+668 KKNWEVGAKLRVSGG
-683 APYTPIDVAN
+683 APYTPYDLSF
-693 SSLIANY
+693 SSIKSNY
-700 DLNPRGS
+700 DINPQGT
-707 LDYNLL
+707 LDYNRL
-713 NANRLGTFYQ
+713 NQIRLNNFYQ
-723 IDVRVDKKYNF
+723 LDVRVDKKYNF
-734 KKFAFNIFLD
+734 KNVSFNIFLD

-768 AQVDPADPTRYKTK
+768 PQVDVGTDGIERYRTK

-787 IGNTLPSIGLII
+787 IGNTLPSIGLIL

>member
-1 MKNICQSFKKK
+1 MKSMNYPMLRKYFAV
-12 LFCFFLFSITISC
+12 LTFAFLCSLT
-25 FANNVFAQTGS
+25 NVYAQTGS
-36 IKGSIRNAI
+36 IKGTITNAI
-45 NNEVLP
+45 NNEALP

-64 LSDLDGNY
+64 LSDFDGKFS
-72 NIEKLKPGFYNV
+72 IEKLKPGFYNV

-89 GYKSKVVY
+89 GYKSKIVY
-97 EIQVT
+97 EVQVT
-102 NSKPSI
+102 NSKPAI
-108 IDVELEEETQ
+108 VDVELEEESK
-118 NIKEVEVKASS
+118 NIAEVEVKAST

-159 KVIQSLPGVAT
+159 KVIQSLPGVAS
-170 TVSFR
+170 TVTFR

-185 NENKFYLDGVEIPNI
+185 NENKFYLDGIEIPNI

-243 DFKFKEGRTDRVGA
+243 DFKFKDGRTDRVGA

-264 DLATVVEGPLSKKTT
+264 DLATVIEGPINKKTT
-279 FMFSYRRS
+279 FIASYRRS
-287 YLQFLFKALE
+287 YLQFLFKALG

-303 YNDFQFKVKTK
+303 YNDFQFKVRTK

-324 GLGALDDFSLNL
+324 GIGAIDDFSLNL
-336 DANQTEDQK
+336 DANETEDQK

-371 GYSTLVISRNYLNNT
+371 GYSTLVISRNYLKNT
-386 TEKYTD
+386 TEKYPD
-392 NDESKPK
+392 NDETKPK
-399 ILDYSSKEIENKL
+399 LLDYSSKEIENKI
-412 RLENTNSLQGYK
+412 RLENTNLVKGIK
-424 LNYGISIES
+424 LNYGVSLES

-438 ATFNNTPFGVID
+438 ETYNNTPFGIID
-450 YESELNFFRY
+450 YSSELNFFRY
-460 AFFAQ
+460 ALFAQ
-465 GSKGYLKERL
+465 ASKGYLKERL
-475 QLSLGLRADANTYS
+475 QLSLGMRTDANTYS
-489 SNMNNLFEQL
+489 STMNNMLDQF
-499 SPRASVSYAISDKIS
+499 SPRFSASYAISDKIS

-521 YYQTPAYT
+521 YFQTPAYT
-529 VLGYRSNAGEL
+529 VLGYRNTAGDL
-540 LNKDVKYIS
+540 LNKNVRYIS

-571 FYKIYNNYPMI
+571 FYKLYENYPMI
-582 VVENDTIPLANLGT
+582 VTDGDTIPLANLGT

-668 KKDWEVGAKLRFSGG
+668 KRNWEVGAKLRFSGG
-683 APYTPIDVAN
+683 APYTPFDVN
-693 SSLIANY
+693 SSSIIANY
-700 DLNPRGS
+700 DINPRGS
-707 LDYNLL
+707 LDYTQL

-723 IDVRVDKKYNF
+723 LDVRVDKKYNF
-734 KKFAFNIFLD
+734 KNFAFNIFLD

-768 AQVDPADPTRYKTK
+768 PQIDPNDPTRYKTK

-787 IGNTLPSIGLII
+787 IGNTLPAIGLII